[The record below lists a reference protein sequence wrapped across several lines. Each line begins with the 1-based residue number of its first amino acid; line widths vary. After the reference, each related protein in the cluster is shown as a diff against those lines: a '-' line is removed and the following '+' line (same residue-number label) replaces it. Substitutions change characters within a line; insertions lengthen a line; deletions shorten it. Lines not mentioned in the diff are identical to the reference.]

1 MEGRTTVRTD
11 KFLWAARLYKTRSM
25 ASEAC
30 RKGKILING
39 IEAKPSRIIS
49 EDDILVVKKL
59 PVTYT
64 YKILKPAGNRVS
76 AAIVPSLIEDLT
88 PEEEKSKLL
97 LRKSLIGGY
106 REKGAGRPTK
116 KERRSLDRLS
126 DGINYL

>member
-30 RKGKILING
+30 RKGKILLNG

-49 EDDILVVKKL
+49 ENDILVVKKL

-64 YKILKPAGNRVS
+64 YKVLKPAGNRVP

-126 DGINYL
+126 DGINHL

>member
-64 YKILKPAGNRVS
+64 YKVLKPAGNRVS

-126 DGINYL
+126 DGINHL

>member
-1 MEGRTTVRTD
+1 MEGSTTVRAD

-30 RKGKILING
+30 RRGKILING
-39 IEAKPSRIIS
+39 NEAKPSRVIS
-49 EDDILVVKKL
+49 ENDIIVVKKL

-64 YKILKPAGNRVS
+64 YKVLKPAGNRVS

-97 LRKSLIGGY
+97 FRKSLIGGF
-106 REKGAGRPTK
+106 REKGTGRPTK

-126 DGINYL
+126 DGINQL